1 MRNDRS
7 SNSPQKGAD
16 NTDRIIINPL
26 ILLRIIWS
34 RWYWLLISVIVCL
47 SVGYLYA
54 KSVQRKFSS
63 EALLKYD
70 KKTNESKFSPT
81 KMLGGDDGSSEYMA
95 EVYSVKSSSVVEKAL
110 DSLKADFY
118 FTAKEG
124 LRGANIYPMKPFTY
138 DVLDYNVDLF
148 SGGEFTL
155 IRKDKAYDISF
166 ENEEMDKPIVF
177 SSIKPGTIIKVP
189 GLAFSITSNVTTDKK
204 KIKFTYIDYWAKR
217 SISDRI
223 VMKEAERNMPVIK
236 ASFSSDSR
244 PFTKDF
250 LRTLIN
256 TYRNY
261 DVDVKRKSSDRTL
274 SFINEQLNAFES
286 LMRKS
291 SSKLQNIKQEYDLL
305 DVGATSSQYMQS
317 ISDLRTR
324 KLNLE
329 IQEKNFDL
337 VTDDIKNNKEVVAN
351 VVGWDGTTD
360 PFLNKMLQ
368 DLNEYI
374 GRRKQNLINFSE
386 ESVVIRN
393 IDDVIATLKYK
404 IIENI
409 KLQRKKSEQAY
420 SAYNKQ
426 IADLS
431 RDLGRMPSAERD
443 LIYTTSDVEVN
454 KNIYTLLL
462 NKKLETSIDKAGQ
475 TASFSVIEESMVAT
489 QTAPFEKLIL
499 LISAFLGLIVG
510 VISILLKRIFN
521 NKFTNIGALAKD
533 RHISLLG
540 VIDHHNNA
548 KEFGEQNLVSG
559 YADNGPFV
567 ESINNIRTNLLF
579 LAKKAKGNIVAITS
593 EMSGE
598 GKSFVALNLA
608 AALAK
613 VDKSVIIVASDLRR
627 SRLHKQFN
635 VSNDSGLS
643 TYLEGNAQGLGSVV
657 RKSKVNQL
665 DFINAGPVPRNPSEL
680 ILKDRFWKLLDQLKN
695 EYDFIIIDTA
705 PVGMVSDSMP
715 ILRFSDINIF
725 VVRWLYSGKDSDE
738 LPAKFAEENQLSNV
752 KVVVNDFRRDN
763 LYENMDGKDGS
774 YNKYFSNYGKYNSD
788 DDIRRKPLWKR
799 IASYNR

>member
-7 SNSPQKGAD
+7 SNSSHKGAD
-16 NTDRIIINPL
+16 STDRIIINPL

-34 RWYWLLISVIVCL
+34 RWYWLLISILVCL
-47 SVGYLYA
+47 SLGYLYA
-54 KSVQRKFSS
+54 KSAQRKYSS

-70 KKTNESKFSPT
+70 TKTNESKFST
-81 KMLGGDDGSSEYMA
+81 SKMLGGDNGNLEYMA
-95 EVYSVKSSSVVEKAL
+95 EVYNVKSSSVVEKAL
-110 DSLKADFY
+110 DSLGTAFY
-118 FTAKEG
+118 FMAKEG
-124 LRGANIYPMKPFTY
+124 LRDVNMYPMKPFTY
-138 DVLDYNVDLF
+138 DVIDYNLDLF
-148 SGGEFTL
+148 PGGEFTL
-155 IRKDKAYDISF
+155 VKKDKAYDITF

-177 SSIKPGTIIKVP
+177 SNVKQGSIIKVP
-189 GLAFSITSNVTTDKK
+189 GLAFSITGNVATDKK
-204 KIKFTYIDYWAKR
+204 KIKFTYIDFWAIR

-236 ASFSSDSR
+236 TSFSSDSR

-256 TYRNY
+256 TYTNY
-261 DVDVKRKSSDRTL
+261 DVQVKRKSSDRTL
-274 SFINEQLNAFES
+274 FFINEQLDAFES

-305 DVGATSSQYMQS
+305 DVSATSTQYMTS
-317 ISDLRTR
+317 ISELRTR

-393 IDDVIATLKYK
+393 IDDVIANLKYK

-420 SAYNKQ
+420 AAYNKQ
-426 IADLS
+426 IAELS
-431 RDLGRMPSAERD
+431 KDLGRMPSAERD

-475 TASFSVIEESMVAT
+475 TASFSIIEESKVAT

-499 LISAFLGLIVG
+499 LASIFLGL
-510 VISILLKRIFN
+510 VIGIIAILLKRFLN
-521 NKFTNIGALAKD
+521 SRFTDIGAFAKD
-533 RHISLLG
+533 KHLSLLG
-540 VIDHHNNA
+540 VIDHHANA
-548 KEFGEQNLVSG
+548 KEFGEQNLISG
-559 YADNGPFV
+559 HGGGPFV

-579 LAKKAKGNIVAITS
+579 LAKKAKGNVIAITS
-593 EMSGE
+593 EISGE
-598 GKSFVALNLA
+598 GKSFVALNVA

-613 VDKSVIIVASDLRR
+613 VDKSVVIVATDLRR

-635 VSNDSGLS
+635 VSNETGLS
-643 TYLEGNAQGLGSVV
+643 TYLQGSVQGLGGIV
-657 RKSKVNQL
+657 RKSKIDQL
-665 DFINAGPVPRNPSEL
+665 DFINAGPVPPNPSEL
-680 ILKDRFWKLLDQLKN
+680 ILKDRFWKLLEQLKN
-695 EYDFIIIDTA
+695 EYDFIIVDTA

-738 LPAKFAEENQLSNV
+738 LPAKFAEENQLNNV
-752 KVVVNDFRRDN
+752 KVVVNDFKRDN

-774 YNKYFSNYGKYNSD
+774 YSKSFSNYGRYSSD
-788 DDIRRKPLWKR
+788 DETRRKPLWKR